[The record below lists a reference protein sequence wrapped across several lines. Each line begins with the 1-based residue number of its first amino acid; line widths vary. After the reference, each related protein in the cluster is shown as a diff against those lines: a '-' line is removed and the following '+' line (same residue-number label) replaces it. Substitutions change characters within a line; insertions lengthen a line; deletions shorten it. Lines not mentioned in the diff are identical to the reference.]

1 VTRETVSQPM
11 RRRAVRLT
19 FIPFQSERR
28 FDSEREEGERGRSQ
42 QDREE
47 REGRG
52 STESGTVVLLRFH
65 LLIDCRKFSL
75 QSVHAFVHGPHSV
88 GKSVPV
94 RDKERR
100 KAENRFVFSSR

>member
-1 VTRETVSQPM
+1 MCQQRTEERERERETGQ
-11 RRRAVRLT
+11 RRET
-19 FIPFQSERR
+19 ER
-28 FDSEREEGERGRSQ
+28 
-42 QDREE
+42 E

-52 STESGTVVLLRFH
+52 TESGAVVLLRFH
-65 LLIDCRKFSL
+65 LLIECCKFCL